1 MSGDLHEMHRLLT
14 LLQAIDVG
22 LVIVGRDY
30 RITLWNSFMENHS
43 GRTADRVLGKSL
55 FELALEVPEDWLKQ
69 KLDTTFALENRT
81 CTTWEQRPYLF
92 RYKSYRPIT
101 GMTEH
106 MYQDVSFLPLRG
118 LTGEVEHI
126 GIVLYDV
133 TDVAEHKLKLEA
145 ANRRLEAV
153 SRLDSLTGLFNRGYW
168 DECLRQEFARYRRM
182 PRDSSL
188 VLFDVDHFKAI
199 NDEHGHTAGDEVLR
213 QLGRLL
219 NETLRSTDIVGR
231 YGGEEFAII
240 LPDTAAANARIM
252 AEHLRQNV
260 SALQIPHEPA
270 PLRITVSIGI
280 AAITDDMPDAKTWVM
295 LADQALYRAKA
306 DGRDRIAVFSDTDD

>member
-1 MSGDLHEMHRLLT
+1 
-14 LLQAIDVG
+14 
-22 LVIVGRDY
+22 
-30 RITLWNSFMENHS
+30 
-43 GRTADRVLGKSL
+43 
-55 FELALEVPEDWLKQ
+55 
-69 KLDTTFALENRT
+69 
-81 CTTWEQRPYLF
+81 
-92 RYKSYRPIT
+92 
-101 GMTEH
+101 
-106 MYQDVSFLPLRG
+106 
-118 LTGEVEHI
+118 
-126 GIVLYDV
+126 
-133 TDVAEHKLKLEA
+133 
-145 ANRRLEAV
+145 
-153 SRLDSLTGLFNRGYW
+153 
-168 DECLRQEFARYRRM
+168 M
-182 PRDSSL
+182 PRDCSL

-260 SALQIPHEPA
+260 AALQIPHEPA

-295 LADQALYRAKA
+295 LADQALYQAKA
-306 DGRDRIAVFSDTDD
+306 EGRDRIAVFSDTDD